1 LTPGARLL
9 PFALRPRCAAETRSG
24 KEAVPRAGRTPGGDR
39 EEEGHVFDPKNRIHW
54 VAAIVILAILILILG
69 VTATASGQEP
79 PVRVTRALPDS
90 GP

>member
-1 LTPGARLL
+1 
-9 PFALRPRCAAETRSG
+9 
-24 KEAVPRAGRTPGGDR
+24 
-39 EEEGHVFDPKNRIHW
+39 VFDPKNRIHW

-79 PVRVTRALPDS
+79 PVRVTRALPDP

>member
-1 LTPGARLL
+1 M
-9 PFALRPRCAAETRSG
+9 
-24 KEAVPRAGRTPGGDR
+24 
-39 EEEGHVFDPKNRIHW
+39 FDPKNRIHW

-79 PVRVTRALPDS
+79 WVRVTRALPDS